1 MVHRIVM
8 MTSRTRPRIRAG
20 LALLL
25 TLLAA
30 GSAGAQQRI
39 DQRMPAAPVGLLRIQ
54 NFVGAVRVT
63 GWDRDSIA
71 VTGTVGTGEFYF
83 GVGKGS
89 GKLGVFLPPKVTEG
103 GLDAAQAKG
112 QIVPSVLE
120 VRVPHRT
127 RVWVKT
133 ASASIDVQDV
143 TGGLDLYAVGG
154 TIRVRGAPQDLYA
167 ESMDG
172 SVELDIT
179 TSSAR
184 VRSAGGA
191 VSLRGEIENAVVTSV
206 SGAITITGAR
216 LQRGRFVSVT
226 GELRYDGGV
235 VRGSSL
241 AFESHAG
248 PIVLTL
254 PADVSADFDVTA
266 FNGEI
271 RNALARLNPSLGGDL
286 RSKLLEFTAGEGGAQ
301 VTVTNFKGDIV
312 LGRR

>member
-1 MVHRIVM
+1 MNV
-8 MTSRTRPRIRAG
+8 TSMSLRNA
-20 LALLL
+20 AV
-25 TLLAA
+25 LLAVSVA
-30 GSAGAQQRI
+30 AAVSPAAAEAQRRI
-39 DQRMPAAPVGLLRIQ
+39 DQRAPAAPVGLLRIH
-54 NFVGAVRVT
+54 NLVGAVRVT
-63 GWDRDSIA
+63 GWDRDTIA
-71 VTGTVGTGEFYF
+71 VTGTVGTGSFYF
-83 GVGKGS
+83 GVAKGS
-89 GKLGVFLPPKVTEG
+89 GKLGVELPASLLES
-103 GLDAAQAKG
+103 GLDAATAKG

-120 VRVPHRT
+120 VRVPRRT

-133 ASASIDVQDV
+133 ASADIEVRDVL
-143 TGGLDLYAVGG
+143 GGLDLYAVGG
-154 TIRVRGAPQDLYA
+154 TVRVRGEPQDLYA

-172 SVELDIT
+172 AIDLDIV

-191 VSLRGEIENAVVTSV
+191 VSLRGTIENAVATSV
-206 SGAITITGAR
+206 SGAITVAGAR
-216 LQRGRFVSVT
+216 LQRGRFESVT

-235 VRGSSL
+235 ERGSSL

-271 RNALARLNPSLGGDL
+271 RNAIARLNPSLGGDL

-301 VTVTNFKGDIV
+301 VTVTNFKGSIT
-312 LGRR
+312 LARK